1 MGVLKDL
8 FAAVKGGANEV
19 GEAIIDANAIRIL
32 EQEIRDA
39 ENAINSSK
47 QSLTRMKST
56 DIRLKREIHALSEDV
71 KDYEEKAIAA
81 LEAEEENLAVE
92 VAERIAEIESEHNE
106 KSTEQ
111 AALESE
117 IDKIHKMIKARE
129 HTIQKNKREL
139 DKVRTVKE
147 LQRATES
154 VSSNFAATGT
164 SQHRVAKALER
175 VKSKQQNWQDRMEAG
190 DWMSE
195 ADANS
200 DLDAKLKAKG
210 IGNSET
216 GGASD
221 VLARLKAKKGG

>member
-81 LEAEEENLAVE
+81 LEAEEESLAVE

-111 AALESE
+111 AALEIE

-164 SQHRVAKALER
+164 SQHL
-175 VKSKQQNWQDRMEAG
+175 S
-190 DWMSE
+190 
-195 ADANS
+195 
-200 DLDAKLKAKG
+200 L
-210 IGNSET
+210 IHI
-216 GGASD
+216 
-221 VLARLKAKKGG
+221 

>member
-8 FAAVKGGANEV
+8 LAAVKGGANEV

-39 ENAINSSK
+39 ENAISSSK

-56 DIRLKREIHALSEDV
+56 DIRLKREIHSLSEDIS
-71 KDYEEKAIAA
+71 DYEQKAIAA
-81 LEAEEENLAVE
+81 LTAEEEELATE
-92 VAERIAEIESEHNE
+92 VAERIAELENEHNE
-106 KSTEQ
+106 KSSEQ
-111 AALESE
+111 VTLENE

-129 HTIQKNKREL
+129 HIIQKNKREL

-154 VSSNFAATGT
+154 VSSNFAATGS

-195 ADANS
+195 ADANN
-200 DLDAKLKAKG
+200 DIDAKLKAKG
-210 IGNSET
+210 IGRSGSN
-216 GGASD
+216 GAND
-221 VLARLKAKKGG
+221 VLERLKAKRGS